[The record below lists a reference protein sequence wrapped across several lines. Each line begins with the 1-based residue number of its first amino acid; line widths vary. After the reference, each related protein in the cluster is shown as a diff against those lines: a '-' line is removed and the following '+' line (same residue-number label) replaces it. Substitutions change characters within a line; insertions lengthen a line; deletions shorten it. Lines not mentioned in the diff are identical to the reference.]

1 MCCNMNLTMTESKVK
16 ISELFARVAMNR
28 TVF

>member
-1 MCCNMNLTMTESKVK
+1 MCCNMNLTMAGSKVK
-16 ISELFARVAMNR
+16 ISELFVRVAMNK